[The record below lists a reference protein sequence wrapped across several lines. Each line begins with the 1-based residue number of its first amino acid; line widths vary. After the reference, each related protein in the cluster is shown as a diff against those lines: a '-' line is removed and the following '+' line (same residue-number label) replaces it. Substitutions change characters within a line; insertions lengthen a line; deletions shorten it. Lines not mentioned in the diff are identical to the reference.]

1 MIALLA
7 LRVKCLLVLVF
18 GAADVRLV
26 LFLGVELYVAHL
38 AWISFQD

>member
-1 MIALLA
+1 MFA

-18 GAADVRLV
+18 GAADVSLI

-38 AWISFQD
+38 AWVSLQD